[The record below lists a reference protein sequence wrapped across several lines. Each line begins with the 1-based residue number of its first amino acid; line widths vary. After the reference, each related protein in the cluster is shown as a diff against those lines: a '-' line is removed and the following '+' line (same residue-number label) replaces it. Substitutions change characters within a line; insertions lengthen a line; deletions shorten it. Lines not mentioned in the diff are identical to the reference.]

1 VKVGVIVKDAAEGED
16 VMRPA
21 GVADGIKGGVGDK
34 IAGKGE
40 GETCGAVTNTGIFIP
55 VQDTSRKTY
64 TISRPLFNIFAS
76 IIAIVAEIS
85 EKTKLLYV
93 PNLRKYRPPDSFDL

>member
-1 VKVGVIVKDAAEGED
+1 VKVGVIVKVTTEGEG

-21 GVADGIKGGVGDK
+21 SVVDGMIGGVGDK

-40 GETCGAVTNTGIFIP
+40 GETCGVVTDKGIFMLL
-55 VQDTSRKTY
+55 QDTRRKIY
-64 TISRPLFNIFAS
+64 AVSRPLFNILAS

-85 EKTKLLYV
+85 GKT
-93 PNLRKYRPPDSFDL
+93 